1 MVDLVSVSFIRSL
14 GLEPY
19 QKHQHIAPR
28 LEGVRETHP
37 KTYGFFHLRMTLID
51 RFNRS
56 FDCIRPFLAV
66 DRDPR
71 DSQVLLGRPT
81 LKDFDIVIRNSLD
94 SWEFKRIPKVKKI
107 LVS

>member
-1 MVDLVSVSFIRSL
+1 
-14 GLEPY
+14 
-19 QKHQHIAPR
+19 
-28 LEGVRETHP
+28 
-37 KTYGFFHLRMTLID
+37 MTLTD

-56 FDCIRPFLAV
+56 FDYIRPFLAI
-66 DRDPR
+66 DQDAR

-107 LVS
+107 SVAQF